1 MSGKVII
8 VSAPSGAG
16 KTTIVKHLLARENLH
31 LEFSISAC
39 TRPKRE
45 DETDGLDYY
54 FMTVDE
60 FRSKIEDSLF
70 LEWEEVY
77 KGSYYGT
84 LKSEVERI
92 WKNKNHILF
101 DVDVEGAV
109 NLKQYF
115 GEKALSVFIMP
126 PSIEELQRR
135 LEKRGM
141 DSPEKI
147 QKRINKAGYEIK
159 FVSKFDRT
167 IINDDLKKA
176 LKEADEMAFTF
187 LTQTQA

>member
-45 DETDGLDYY
+45 DETEGRDYY

-60 FRSKIEDSLF
+60 FRSKIEDNQF

-84 LKSEVERI
+84 LKSEVDRI
-92 WKNKNHILF
+92 WKNHNHILF

-147 QKRINKAGYEIK
+147 RKRINKAGYEIK

-167 IINDDLKKA
+167 IINDDLDKA
-176 LKEADEMAFTF
+176 LQEVDEMVSAF
-187 LTQTQA
+187 LTLTKA

>member
-45 DETDGLDYY
+45 DETDGRDYY

-60 FRSKIEDSLF
+60 FRSNIEDNLF

-92 WKNKNHILF
+92 WKSGNPILF
-101 DVDVEGAV
+101 DVDVDGAV

-147 QKRINKAGYEIK
+147 RKRINKAGYEIK

-176 LKEADEMAFTF
+176 LQEAEEMAREF
-187 LTQTQA
+187 LIPQQA